1 MSAFSK
7 ILVNSTAGAAN
18 FDIHCII
25 EGESKTDKAGQ
36 PQAPSITV
44 SPGNQVIV
52 RTGLAV
58 EVPPGWVLAIYSR
71 SGHGFK
77 DSVRLSN
84 AVGQIDSDYRQEVM
98 VALHNDS
105 NEERTVRHGDRVAQL
120 VLLPFLPYLI
130 KGGEGIE
137 HITLIYMIYVLGSA
151 SSYLLS
157 YKNSI
162 YQAYQ
167 KGYICAGWSMAC
179 ECIKTVSQITVLL
192 LTRNFILY
200 LAVQQAIQ
208 FLPNI
213 MVSRMVDK
221 EFPYLKECHELPE
234 REERNGILKNIGAMS
249 MHKLSTIIVRN
260 TDKIGRAHV

>member
-1 MSAFSK
+1 MVFSMYEP
-7 ILVNSTAGAAN
+7 AARDDEQKLARLMN
-18 FDIHCII
+18 LY
-25 EGESKTDKAGQ
+25 KWMYRAV
-36 PQAPSITV
+36 AV
-44 SPGNQVIV
+44 S
-52 RTGLAV
+52 
-58 EVPPGWVLAIYSR
+58 VLLF
-71 SGHGFK
+71 G
-77 DSVRLSN
+77 
-84 AVGQIDSDYRQEVM
+84 
-98 VALHNDS
+98 
-105 NEERTVRHGDRVAQL
+105 L

-221 EFPYLKECHELPE
+221 EFPYLKECRELPE
-234 REERNGILKNIGAMS
+234 KEERNGILKNHRCHEYAQAVNHHRAQYGQSADVLLYWPCDGGPLLQLPVGDQCTEQPDGKILLWLFAGSIGNFAVMEIRTGCIKS
-249 MHKLSTIIVRN
+249 TRKWILCSLSCPLT
-260 TDKIGRAHV
+260 

>member
-1 MSAFSK
+1 MRTRYTL
-7 ILVNSTAGAAN
+7 INMLVNIGGQFFTMLLSFISRMVFIRCLSAAYLGVNGLFTDVLSILNFAELGIGTAMVFSMYEPAARN
-18 FDIHCII
+18 D
-25 EGESKTDKAGQ
+25 EQKLARLMNLYKWMYRAV
-36 PQAPSITV
+36 AV
-44 SPGNQVIV
+44 S
-52 RTGLAV
+52 
-58 EVPPGWVLAIYSR
+58 VLLF
-71 SGHGFK
+71 G
-77 DSVRLSN
+77 
-84 AVGQIDSDYRQEVM
+84 
-98 VALHNDS
+98 
-105 NEERTVRHGDRVAQL
+105 L

-213 MVSRMVDK
+213 MVSRMVDRS
-221 EFPYLKECHELPE
+221 FH
-234 REERNGILKNIGAMS
+234 
-249 MHKLSTIIVRN
+249 T
-260 TDKIGRAHV
+260 